1 MRLSWSDVLVAMP
14 TCAICSSAQDV
25 EDGLQ
30 TLNQAEPSSDALL
43 AQDRVAA
50 QENLL
55 DAAAKRAGKG
65 RVLPH
70 RLWQQEQL
78 VTH

>member
-1 MRLSWSDVLVAMP
+1 MRPSRSDVLVAMP

-30 TLNQAEPSSDALL
+30 TLDQAEPSSDALF
-43 AQDRVAA
+43 AQHRVAA

-55 DAAAKRAGKG
+55 DAAAKGAGEG
-65 RVLPH
+65 RLLPH
-70 RLWQQEQL
+70 RLCPQEQL
-78 VTH
+78 

>member
-1 MRLSWSDVLVAMP
+1 MRLSLSDVLIPML

-30 TLNQAEPSSDALL
+30 TLSQAELSSNVLF
-43 AQDRVAA
+43 AQYRVAA

-55 DAAAKRAGKG
+55 DAATKRAGKG
-65 RVLPH
+65 RVFPH
-70 RLWQQEQL
+70 RLCQQEQL
-78 VTH
+78 VSH